1 MKDDKKNE
9 IKKRVKQNRR
19 DECSIYMQEKKK

>member
-19 DECSIYMQEKKK
+19 DEWSIYMQEKKK